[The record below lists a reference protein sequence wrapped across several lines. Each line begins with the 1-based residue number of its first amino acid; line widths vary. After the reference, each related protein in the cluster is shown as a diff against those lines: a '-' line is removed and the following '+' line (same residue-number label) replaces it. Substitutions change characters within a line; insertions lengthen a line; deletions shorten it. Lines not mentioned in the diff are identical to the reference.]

1 MAEAR
6 SRSFCSGQA
15 SRSCGGHLQPVC
27 TSGSQCDAGHRRY
40 TGSPFPIT
48 IVCPSIFLRDE
59 TVSAG
64 CFDERPDCGDCSGSG
79 QIPCPVESEPWCTS
93 GCDGGLEP
101 DPLTGLCQT
110 PRGPGDSCGPA
121 APCGSGL
128 LCDPLAGFVCVAPAG
143 PDESCLTRSCREDL
157 VCTAQLRC
165 SHQPGLDGESCDLV
179 NRCAEGHF
187 CDGINDGI
195 AGAVFGTCRAYTKPG
210 ERCVPNTTGI
220 DACVPG
226 TSCQLFVD
234 DDSAVFRCAVAGSGN
249 PIPPAACRAFYS
261 PAKRAEA
268 ISRGVALTVG
278 SGVET
283 ASGIGQSSEV
293 GVTYGEDGRYGCHF
307 STCTGLNLDVGAEAF
322 TALGFYDAFTSVP
335 GFSFVAVEE
344 AQVAGVVNFATMQV
358 FERSDATDVTPGVFI
373 GTADALSLGTPT
385 NPFPFAGG
393 ALLCT
398 TNLREIDL
406 VTYESGLVAPRYVF
420 EPTAMGLSLASLST
434 LMAIFWGRKA
444 RRNRRS
450 ELP

>member
-1 MAEAR
+1 
-6 SRSFCSGQA
+6 
-15 SRSCGGHLQPVC
+15 
-27 TSGSQCDAGHRRY
+27 
-40 TGSPFPIT
+40 
-48 IVCPSIFLRDE
+48 
-59 TVSAG
+59 
-64 CFDERPDCGDCSGSG
+64 
-79 QIPCPVESEPWCTS
+79 
-93 GCDGGLEP
+93 
-101 DPLTGLCQT
+101 
-110 PRGPGDSCGPA
+110 
-121 APCGSGL
+121 
-128 LCDPLAGFVCVAPAG
+128 
-143 PDESCLTRSCREDL
+143 
-157 VCTAQLRC
+157 
-165 SHQPGLDGESCDLV
+165 
-179 NRCAEGHF
+179 
-187 CDGINDGI
+187 
-195 AGAVFGTCRAYTKPG
+195 
-210 ERCVPNTTGI
+210 VPNTTGI

-278 SGVET
+278 SGVES

-434 LMAIFWGRKA
+434 LMAIAWGRKA